1 MSINKIKRKNDIPNF
16 NDVVEA
22 YYLSY
27 FNEFITIGAFAEF
40 YDLTIEQAKYL
51 IKEGRE
57 INHSRGTDENS
68 RS

>member
-1 MSINKIKRKNDIPNF
+1 MSINKIKHKNDIPNF

-40 YDLTIEQAKYL
+40 YGITNEQAWYL
-51 IKEGRE
+51 VNEGRK
-57 INHSRGTDENS
+57 INHNRGAK
-68 RS
+68 